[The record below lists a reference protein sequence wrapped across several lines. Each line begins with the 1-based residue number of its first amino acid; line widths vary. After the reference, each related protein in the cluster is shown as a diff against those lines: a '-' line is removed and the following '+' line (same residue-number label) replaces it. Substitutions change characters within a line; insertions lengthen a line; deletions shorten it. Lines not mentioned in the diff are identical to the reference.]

1 MGPTHDRGATYE
13 TSAYRERI
21 KSVTVVPSAAE
32 MAKKPRLISTP
43 LAAILM
49 IWRNRLLIRRLVNR
63 ELAAK
68 WRGTMLGIVWS
79 LATPLLTF
87 AVYSFAFGEIFRGRW
102 SGDLAGGNYSLIL
115 FSGVVTFSIFSETI
129 NRAPGLVLENVSYVK
144 KVIFPLEILP
154 VVAVS
159 VSLVNALF
167 GFAILLIAQLFITGH
182 LPWSVLLVPVV
193 LFPYCLIILGLSW
206 LLASLGVFIRDM
218 RQLVSVLTALLMFM
232 TPIFY
237 ATSSVPVKFRWV
249 IESNPLTPTLDQMRQ
264 VLFGSG
270 LPDPK
275 SYALSCA
282 FALLFTA
289 IGYFWF
295 MRTRK
300 AFADVL

>member
-1 MGPTHDRGATYE
+1 M
-13 TSAYRERI
+13 
-21 KSVTVVPSAAE
+21 TVVPSAE
-32 MAKKPRLISTP
+32 LRRKPHFASTP
-43 LAAILM
+43 LGAISM
-49 IWRNRLLIRRLVNR
+49 IWRNRLLIRRLVGR

-87 AVYSFAFGEIFRGRW
+87 AVYSFAFGQIFRGRW
-102 SGDLAGGNYSLIL
+102 TGDLAGGNYSLIL
-115 FSGVVTFSIFSETI
+115 FSGVVTFAIFSETI

-167 GFAILLIAQLFITGH
+167 GFAVLLTAQLFTVGY
-182 LPWSVLLVPVV
+182 LPWNALLVPLV
-193 LFPYCLIILGLSW
+193 LAPFCLIILGLSW
-206 LLASLGVFIRDM
+206 LLASLGVFIRDI
-218 RQLVSVLTALLMFM
+218 RQLVGVLTSLLMFM

-237 ATSSVPVKFRWV
+237 ATDSVPEKLRW
-249 IESNPLTPTLDQMRQ
+249 IIKANPLTPTLDQMRQ
-264 VLFGSG
+264 VLFGHG

-275 SYALSCA
+275 SYALSWA
-282 FALLFTA
+282 FALLFTTV
-289 IGYFWF
+289 GYFWF